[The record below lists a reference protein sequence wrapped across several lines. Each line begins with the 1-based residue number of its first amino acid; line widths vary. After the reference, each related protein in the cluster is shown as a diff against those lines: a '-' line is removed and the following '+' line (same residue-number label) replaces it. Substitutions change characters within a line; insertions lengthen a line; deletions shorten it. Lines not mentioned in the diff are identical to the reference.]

1 MKYALQVKR
10 TSCVK
15 CAFGTICG
23 TLNFTAPKEQ
33 LHYAA
38 EHNFTAACRNFTFDD
53 IQCPSIDDIP
63 QQVADDIHAFGVI
76 GMRGCE
82 KLLNYLAKYDII
94 FFEGS
99 DCMAKNYL
107 LIYSEQLATDI
118 ELLCQNIKAPSNTLF
133 QIRKSSSS
141 VHANVR
147 EANYGQSKADMLSK
161 IVYDFKNIDFHR

>member
-1 MKYALQVKR
+1 M
-10 TSCVK
+10 K
-15 CAFGTICG
+15 CAFGTICE

-53 IQCPSIDDIP
+53 IQCPRIDDIP

-94 FFEGS
+94 
-99 DCMAKNYL
+99 
-107 LIYSEQLATDI
+107 
-118 ELLCQNIKAPSNTLF
+118 
-133 QIRKSSSS
+133 
-141 VHANVR
+141 
-147 EANYGQSKADMLSK
+147 LSK
-161 IVYDFKNIDFHR
+161 GVIL